1 MDVAARADAAVAWYF
16 LALDP
21 ELRGKNEGYFQTRNY
36 VGRVQA
42 GLEYLEHTSE
52 HPGSSIQVFTTLPQ
66 NQQVALDTKDAY
78 PDAGHRP
85 HSCKP

>member
-36 VGRVQA
+36 VGRIQT
-42 GLEYLEHTSE
+42 GLEYLENTSDIRGA
-52 HPGSSIQVFTTLPQ
+52 PSKSLRLYLLNTSKWL
-66 NQQVALDTKDAY
+66 
-78 PDAGHRP
+78 
-85 HSCKP
+85 